1 MRAGSEE
8 RNAGSEG
15 RGADEECE
23 PESAAEYSVASVAG
37 DTGER
42 YSSLLELFKVR
53 LREFLREPEALFWT
67 FGFPL
72 LLAAG
77 LGIAFRSR
85 PPEVVNVAVLASA
98 PAAEAVVA
106 ELDGHASVNAQ
117 LLGDSAAAQALRTAR
132 VALIVVPDANGGVEY
147 RYDPDRT
154 EARAARWMVD
164 DAIQRDAGREDAL
177 QVREA
182 LVSERGARYID
193 FFIPGLLGLNL
204 MGSGIWSIAFSIV
217 TARNKKLLKRLVAT
231 PMSRVEYLLSFL
243 LSRLVFLVLEVGA
256 LVGFGMLAF
265 DVPMRGSWLALAGI
279 TLLASLTFG
288 ALGLLVAARSTTVE
302 GVSGL
307 ANLVML
313 PMWIFSGVF
322 FAASNFPAAFQPFIQ
337 LLPLTACVDALRAT
351 MLEGAPLSTV
361 GGELAI
367 VAAWGALSFVVALKV
382 FRWR

>member
-1 MRAGSEE
+1 MDE
-8 RNAGSEG
+8 
-15 RGADEECE
+15 GADR
-23 PESAAEYSVASVAG
+23 PVPGS
-37 DTGER
+37 DDR

-72 LLAAG
+72 LLAAESPRSC
-77 LGIAFRSR
+77 AFTDGW
-85 PPEVVNVAVLASA
+85 ASSSDA
-98 PAAEAVVA
+98 TEAATGTEDTTATFTTSGGRLRKA
-106 ELDGHASVNAQ
+106 IPSP
-117 LLGDSAAAQALRTAR
+117 AAQALRTAR
-132 VALIVVPDANGGVEY
+132 VALVVVPDAGGGVEY

-154 EARAARWMVD
+154 EARAARWLVD
-164 DAIQRDAGREDAL
+164 DALQRGAGRADAL
-177 QVREA
+177 EVREA

-217 TARNKKLLKRLVAT
+217 TARNRKLLKRLVAT

-265 DVPMRGSWLALAGI
+265 GVPMRGSWLALAGI
-279 TLLASLTFG
+279 ALLASLTFG
-288 ALGLLVAARSTTVE
+288 ALGLLVAARATTVE

-337 LLPLTACVDALRAT
+337 LLPLTATVDALGGT
-351 MLEGAPLSTV
+351 MLEGVPISSVA
-361 GGELAI
+361 GELGI
-367 VAAWGALSFVVALKV
+367 VTAWGVLSFVVALKV